1 MTPGGG
7 LLNPFPM
14 KAKSARLFLQELEV
28 EEMTARGEMIMEQ
41 PSADTLK
48 VILSGHWK
56 LGGELPGADKVQQR
70 LAGRPG
76 VRTIIFDTRELA
88 SWDSG
93 LLTFLMNLGTLCAR
107 EKISLNRD
115 GLPPGAQRLLKLA
128 LAVPEKKDARQAEA
142 RVEFLAS
149 LGNQTVDLFRS
160 AGEMLEFLGDT
171 VIAVLRLLR
180 GKAQYRRSDLGLIT
194 QAVSAQAL
202 PIVSLICFLV
212 GLILAFIG
220 AIQLKLFGA
229 QIYVADLVGIA
240 MVRLMAAIMTGI
252 VMAGRTG
259 GAFAAQ
265 LGTMQV
271 NQEIDALKTLGI
283 SPMEFL
289 VLPRMLALAVMM
301 PLLCLYANIM
311 GILGGMVVAVGLL
324 NIGFIEYYNE
334 TAKAVGLWNL
344 GIGLFSG
351 LVFGVIVALAGCMR
365 GMQCGRS
372 ASAVGDAATSAVVTA
387 IVGIILST
395 AVITVLCNFLGI

>member
-1 MTPGGG
+1 MPPPGELKLQKTAEDTLTVALGG
-7 LLNPFPM
+7 SWKL
-14 KAKSARLFLQELEV
+14 
-28 EEMTARGEMIMEQ
+28 MEQ
-41 PSADTLK
+41 LPSPDE
-48 VILSGHWK
+48 VRQK
-56 LGGELPGADKVQQR
+56 LDAAPGI
-70 LAGRPG
+70 GR
-76 VRTIIFDTRELA
+76 VAFDTRHLTD
-88 SWDSG
+88 WDSG
-93 LLTFLMNLGTLCAR
+93 LLIFLTRLNELCVQK
-107 EKISLNRD
+107 KIAIEGG
-115 GLPPGAQRLLKLA
+115 GLPPGARKLLA
-128 LAVPEKKDARQAEA
+128 LAAAVPEKKDARRAAE
-142 RVEFLAS
+142 RVPFLAHVGS
-149 LGNQTVDLFRS
+149 ETVDFFKA
-160 AGEMLEFLGDT
+160 AGDMLAFIGDT
-171 VIAVLRLLR
+171 VIAFGNLLR
-180 GKAQYRRSDLGLIT
+180 GRAQYRKSDLWLMMEACGG
-194 QAVSAQAL
+194 QAL

-220 AIQLKLFGA
+220 AIQLQLFGA

-289 VLPRMLALAVMM
+289 VLPRMLALALMM
-301 PLLCLYANIM
+301 PLLCLYANVM
-311 GILGGMVVAVGLL
+311 GILGGMVVGVGMLD
-324 NIGFIEYYNE
+324 IGFIQYYNE
-334 TAKAVGLWNL
+334 TARAVNLWNL

-351 LVFGVIVALAGCMR
+351 IVFGVIVALAGCMR

-395 AVITVLCNFLGI
+395 ALITVLCNLLGI

>member
-1 MTPGGG
+1 MTS
-7 LLNPFPM
+7 NSEM
-14 KAKSARLFLQELEV
+14 VLEQAS
-28 EEMTARGEMIMEQ
+28 EN
-41 PSADTLK
+41 TLK
-48 VILSGHWK
+48 IILSGHWK
-56 LGGELPGADKVQQR
+56 LGGELPGADKVQQT

-76 VRTIIFDTRELA
+76 IRRLVFDTRELA
-88 SWDSG
+88 SWDTG
-93 LLTFLMNLGTLCAR
+93 LLTFLVNLSKFSSQQNL
-107 EKISLNRD
+107 SLNSD
-115 GLPPGAQRLLKLA
+115 GLPQGARRLLELA
-128 LAVPEKKDARQAEA
+128 AAVPEKKDARQAEQ
-142 RVEFLAS
+142 RISFLAY
-149 LGNQTVDLFRS
+149 LGNETVNFFQS
-160 AGEMLEFLGDT
+160 AGELLEFIGDT
-171 VIAVLRLLR
+171 VFAVQRLLR
-180 GKAQYRRSDLGLIT
+180 GKAQYRRADLGLIM

-289 VLPRMLALAVMM
+289 VLPRMLALALMM
-301 PLLCLYANIM
+301 PLLCLYANFM
-311 GILGGMVVAVGLL
+311 GILGGMVVGVGLL
-324 NIGFIEYYNE
+324 NIGFMQYYNE

-351 LVFGVIVALAGCMR
+351 CVFGVIVALAGCMR

-387 IVGIILST
+387 IVGIIVST
-395 AVITVLCNFLGI
+395 AVITVLCNILGI

>member
-1 MTPGGG
+1 
-7 LLNPFPM
+7 
-14 KAKSARLFLQELEV
+14 
-28 EEMTARGEMIMEQ
+28 MTARGDMSLEK

-48 VILSGHWK
+48 VILSGQWK
-56 LGGELPGADKVQQR
+56 LGGELPGADKVQQI
-70 LAGRPG
+70 LQDSPG
-76 VRTIIFDTRELA
+76 VRNVVFDTRQLA
-88 SWDSG
+88 SWDTG
-93 LLTFLMNLGTLCAR
+93 LLTFLMNVGTFCSR
-107 EKISLNRD
+107 QHISLNPD
-115 GLPPGAQRLLKLA
+115 GLPQGSKKLLELA
-128 LAVPEKKDARQAEA
+128 AAVPEKKDARQEER
-142 RVEFLAS
+142 RVAFLTH
-149 LGNQTVDLFRS
+149 LGNETVNFFHS
-160 AGEMLEFLGDT
+160 AGELLAFIGDA
-171 VIAVLRLLR
+171 VIAFQMLLR
-180 GKAQYRRSDLGLIT
+180 GKAQFRRADLGLIM

-220 AIQLKLFGA
+220 AIQLQLFGA

-271 NQEIDALKTLGI
+271 NQEIDALQTLGI

-289 VLPRMLALAVMM
+289 VLPRMLALAIMM

-311 GILGGMVVAVGLL
+311 GILGGMVVGVGML
-324 NIGFIEYYNE
+324 NLSFIAYYNE

-351 LVFGVIVALAGCMR
+351 FVFGIIVALAGCMR

-387 IVGIILST
+387 IVGIIVST
-395 AVITVLCNFLGI
+395 AVITLLCNFLGI

>member
-1 MTPGGG
+1 M
-7 LLNPFPM
+7 
-14 KAKSARLFLQELEV
+14 AAR
-28 EEMTARGEMIMEQ
+28 AEMIMEQ

-48 VILSGHWK
+48 VILSGQWN

-70 LAGRPG
+70 LAGRAG
-76 VRTIIFDTRELA
+76 IRTIVFDTQDLA
-88 SWDSG
+88 HWDTG
-93 LLTFLMNLGTLCAR
+93 LLTFLMNLGTLCSQQ
-107 EKISLNRD
+107 KILLNRD
-115 GLPPGAQRLLKLA
+115 GLPPGAKRLLDLA
-128 LAVPEKKDARQAEA
+128 LAVPEKTDARQAEG
-142 RVEFLAS
+142 RVSFLTY
-149 LGNQTVDLFRS
+149 LGNETVYFFRS
-160 AGEMLEFLGDT
+160 AGELLEFIGEA
-171 VIAVLRLLR
+171 VMAVLNLLR
-180 GKAQYRRSDLGLIT
+180 GKAQYRRSDLWLIM

-202 PIVSLICFLV
+202 PIVALICFLV

-220 AIQLKLFGA
+220 AIQLQLFGA
-229 QIYVADLVGIA
+229 QLYVADLVGIA

-289 VLPRMLALAVMM
+289 VLPRMLALALMM

-311 GILGGMVVAVGLL
+311 GILGGMVVGVGML
-324 NIGFIEYYNE
+324 NIGFIQYYNE
-334 TAKAVGLWNL
+334 TAKAIGLWNL

-351 LVFGVIVALAGCMR
+351 FVFGVIVALAGCMR

-395 AVITVLCNFLGI
+395 AVITVLCNMLGI